1 MNKNAKIS
9 LKTNDNTIK
18 YDILLTIK
26 NNKINYFEKNSDTNV
41 FLSLDE
47 KILIRDNKDIY
58 LEYNFSKNQG
68 VVFIKELQN
77 NININLI
84 TNKFNVEN
92 DKVEIEYQIDDD
104 RYNYLIEMEW

>member
-1 MNKNAKIS
+1 M
-9 LKTNDNTIK
+9 
-18 YDILLTIK
+18 
-26 NNKINYFEKNSDTNV
+26 
-41 FLSLDE
+41 
-47 KILIRDNKDIY
+47 
-58 LEYNFSKNQG
+58 EYNFSKNQG

-104 RYNYLIEMEW
+104 NYNYLIEME

>member
-1 MNKNAKIS
+1 MIF
-9 LKTNDNTIK
+9 LKK
-18 YDILLTIK
+18 
-26 NNKINYFEKNSDTNV
+26 
-41 FLSLDE
+41 
-47 KILIRDNKDIY
+47 KDI
-58 LEYNFSKNQG
+58 
-68 VVFIKELQN
+68 FIKELQN

>member
-26 NNKINYFEKNSDTNV
+26 NNKINYLEKNTDTNV

-84 TNKFNVEN
+84 TNKFTVEN

-104 RYNYLIEMEW
+104 NSNYLIEME

>member
-26 NNKINYFEKNSDTNV
+26 NNKINYLEKNSDTNV

-58 LEYNFSKNQG
+58 KASPI
-68 VVFIKELQN
+68 FIKIRATFLYN
-77 NININLI
+77 R
-84 TNKFNVEN
+84 
-92 DKVEIEYQIDDD
+92 KVI
-104 RYNYLIEMEW
+104 L